1 MKHRLGIIVLAVLA
15 ALQAFSLAFA
25 AFVMRDF
32 SLAAALVALLGAA
45 LSVYACVALIKRH
58 SKAYLAVAAA
68 GVSVLAFFAVMVGR
82 VFALSDDPP
91 ATESVLATAMV
102 WIALVLFAAFYVY
115 QSRHDAIAAER

>member
-1 MKHRLGIIVLAVLA
+1 MKHRLGIIVLAALA
-15 ALQAFSLAFA
+15 VLQAFSLAFA

-32 SLAAALVALLGAA
+32 SPAAAVVALLGAA
-45 LSVYACVALIKRH
+45 LSAYACVALVKRH
-58 SKAYLAVAAA
+58 AKAYLAVAAA

-102 WIALVLFAAFYVY
+102 WIALVLLAAFYVY
-115 QSRHDAIAAER
+115 QTRYDAIAAER